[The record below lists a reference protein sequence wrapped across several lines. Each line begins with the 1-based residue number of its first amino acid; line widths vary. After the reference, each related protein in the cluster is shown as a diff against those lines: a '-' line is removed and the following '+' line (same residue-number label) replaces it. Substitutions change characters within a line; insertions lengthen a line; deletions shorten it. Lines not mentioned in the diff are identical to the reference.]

1 MFENVVKS
9 KLKIGT
15 NEKSA
20 DFHIAFGISKA
31 FSYPVGIL
39 STSILENNK
48 DMKIDFHI
56 FVDDKIENK
65 DRGSIIN
72 VGVRENSLASTFI
85 FLQKKEA
92 QIHSFRLK
100 YSHHNNILERNGFML
115 HSNYIQILLNLKDVS
130 IINFSDSSVTIQLPR
145 KPHLCPCCHHTTNS
159 VHDYRLQRTIKN
171 I

>member
-100 YSHHNNILERNGFML
+100 YSHHNKYL
-115 HSNYIQILLNLKDVS
+115 
-130 IINFSDSSVTIQLPR
+130 R
-145 KPHLCPCCHHTTNS
+145 KE
-159 VHDYRLQRTIKN
+159 
-171 I
+171 